1 MDFRCA
7 NRRRKRRL
15 HLAAVEPYLGDIIGT
30 MPAPMRPVYLR
41 QIDARCRVQSGV
53 HVILATLGAGGMILL
68 ISIPLVTLFA
78 FSGH

>member
-1 MDFRCA
+1 MTWRCA
-7 NRRRKRRL
+7 NRRKARRL
-15 HLAAVEPYLGDIIGT
+15 HLAAVEPYLGDIIGA

-41 QIDARCRVQSGV
+41 RIDARCRVQSSV
-53 HVILATLGAGGMILL
+53 HVILASLGAGAMILL